1 MNLVKIENGIV
12 FTTSNDVAFET
23 KKAHRSILRDID
35 ILILNL
41 TAQKCAV
48 ENYFIESLF
57 KNSRNRTF
65 RFFEITRDGFVLLA
79 MGYNKEKFFK
89 FKIDYINAFNRMEE
103 ELKNHSLIRRVG
115 VETRKVLTDEIK
127 DSGENDR
134 MHGHGFSAYTK
145 FAYKLAGIKY
155 IKPKKGENFRDS
167 LIKDDLSRV
176 ENIESMMKSL
186 IKTGKVYGEIK
197 EDLNLIFGSVKLV
210 QAKKG

>member
-12 FTTSNDVAFET
+12 FTTSNDIAFET

-35 ILILNL
+35 NLISNL

-48 ENYFIESLF
+48 NNYFTESSF
-57 KNSRNRTF
+57 KNTRNRTF
-65 RFFEITRDGFVLLA
+65 RFFEITRDGFVLLV

-89 FKIDYINAFNRMEE
+89 FKIDYIDAFNRMEK
-103 ELKNHSLIRRVG
+103 ELKDQSLIRRIG

-134 MHGHGFSAYTK
+134 MHGHGFSTYTK
-145 FAYKLAGIKY
+145 LAYKLAGIKY
-155 IKPKKGENFRDS
+155 IKPQKGEVFRDNLNKS
-167 LIKDDLSRV
+167 DLSRV

-197 EDLNLIFGSVKLV
+197 EDLNLIFGSVRV
-210 QAKKG
+210 GI